1 MKRDPQYFAADLF
14 SEKGRFG
21 NSLCFCTDI
30 TAINAQNIVNLVL
43 TKGSPDVKIN
53 ISEIDSHGSHE
64 TEIIDERGKTMD
76 EKKAQYKQAKKAY
89 KKAKR
94 KYVSLWKAIALFC
107 AILTAIMIPLNI
119 VLGMFDNT
127 VSLLLAGNSFWELE
141 NRDNSAI
148 YYPGMGVSQEERLQA
163 GKDLCYEVESE
174 GAALLLN
181 NGALPLRQ
189 GAKVS
194 TLSVNSVDLTYGG
207 TGSGNVDASKAD
219 NLKAALE
226 KSGFKVN
233 PTLWDWYNSKEAS
246 KLMKEAAEGGTG
258 GENATL
264 GGQAP
269 ISEINPA
276 DYPADVKNSI
286 TSYDDAVIITFSRV
300 GGEGYDCAFPG
311 YVDGDGVTSQFNYLA
326 LNDNE
331 RALMAYADNL
341 KKEGRISSIIV
352 LINTSNALQVDF
364 LNDYDVDACLWI
376 GGLGISGTNAVTD
389 ILAGKVNPSG
399 SLVDTYC
406 YDNLSSPAMH
416 NYIALQYGNYN
427 GQVPE
432 QASTYMVYQEGIYVG
447 YKYYETRYFDAVM
460 GQGNAGDY
468 AQQYGKEVAF
478 TFGHGLSYTS
488 FVYSNMSVEEGVN
501 ENGEKCYNVTL
512 VVTNTGSMAGK
523 ETVQI
528 YLSSPYTQYDIDNM
542 IEKAAVQLIGFGKT
556 SVLEPG
562 TAETLTI
569 QIDERDMA
577 AYDAY
582 GAKTYILDAGTYY
595 LTAATDAHD
604 AVNNILAAH
613 AKTTDDGMDA
623 NGKAELVYGWDM
635 EFDSETYSKSLN
647 GTEITNQLDHADP
660 NLYYGERVVT
670 FLSRFDW
677 SGTWREN
684 IQLDI
689 IEKMVDELAIN
700 RWSEIGRDFYEYP
713 AEWENMPILEAA
725 NGLTLYDMF
734 EMDEDQ
740 DGIKA
745 AKDYDDPA
753 WNKLLQNLT
762 MAELISVA
770 DCFHWRQPVASVNA
784 PGSRDENGPQGLTVS
799 LFGGGLVTME
809 GKSAEA
815 TAFTS
820 EDVMTATFNTEL
832 MYRVGQMIAY
842 DCLDASVSCL
852 YGPGA
857 NTHRTPYGGRN
868 FEYYSEDGFLAGE
881 MAYAEVSALLD
892 HGVDVVFKH
901 FALNDSEQ
909 DRLGQAAWLTEQAA
923 REIYLKAFQKALEE
937 NDGRGGV
944 MTAYTRWG
952 TTWSGFNQ
960 NLMSGIL
967 RGEWGNKA
975 MYITDNILTD
985 YCDASAAIVA
995 GGVTCFDA
1003 MMSYATDDLKETV
1016 GGANPDPVVTNAL
1029 VEAMHHNLYTIINS
1043 AAMNGVGK
1051 DTVVKPIEP
1060 KILGQARTLTWVLAF
1075 VSVSFIVLWV
1085 LGSKKLKATG
1095 LPAKM
1100 KRAKA
1105 AWKQAK
1111 K

>member
-1 MKRDPQYFAADLF
+1 
-14 SEKGRFG
+14 
-21 NSLCFCTDI
+21 
-30 TAINAQNIVNLVL
+30 
-43 TKGSPDVKIN
+43 
-53 ISEIDSHGSHE
+53 
-64 TEIIDERGKTMD
+64 MD
-76 EKKAQYKQAKKAY
+76 ELKTKYQQAKKAY
-89 KKAKR
+89 KKEKR
-94 KYVSLWKAIALFC
+94 KHVTLWKTVALFC
-107 AILTAIMIPLNI
+107 AILTAIMLPLNL

-127 VSLLLAGNSFWELE
+127 ISLLLPGNSFWELI
-141 NRDNSAI
+141 NRDPNAI
-148 YYPGMGVSQEERLQA
+148 YYPGMGVSQAERLEA
-163 GKDLCYEVESE
+163 GKALCYEVEAE

-181 NGALPLRQ
+181 NGALPLAQ

-226 KSGFKVN
+226 KSGFEVN
-233 PTLWDWYNSKEAS
+233 ATLWDWYNSKEAQ
-246 KLMKEAAEGGTG
+246 KLMKESAEGGTG

-269 ISEINPA
+269 ISEIDPKN
-276 DYPADVKNSI
+276 YPETIKNSI
-286 TSYDDAVIITFSRV
+286 ASYGDAVIITFSRV

-311 YVDGDGVTSQFNYLA
+311 YVDGNGVVSQFNYLA
-326 LNDNE
+326 LNNAE
-331 RALMAYADNL
+331 RALMAYADQL
-341 KKEGRISSIIV
+341 KQEGKISSIIV

-364 LNDYDVDACLWI
+364 LNDYDVDACLWV

-406 YDNLSSPAMH
+406 YDNLSAPAMH
-416 NYIALQYGNYN
+416 NYLALQYSNFN
-427 GQVPE
+427 GQVPN
-432 QASTYMVYQEGIYVG
+432 QASSYMVYQEGIYVG

-460 GQGNAGDY
+460 GQGNAGNY
-468 AQQYGKEVAF
+468 ATQYGKEVAF
-478 TFGHGLSYTS
+478 TFGYGLSYTT
-488 FVYSNMSVEEGVN
+488 FEYSNMTVQTGVN
-501 ENGEKCYNVTL
+501 DNGEKCYNVTL
-512 VVTNTGSMAGK
+512 TVTNTGSVSGK
-523 ETVQI
+523 ETVQV
-528 YLSSPYTQYDIDNM
+528 YLSSPYTQYDIDNKV
-542 IEKAAVQLIGFGKT
+542 EKAAVQLVGFGKT
-556 SVLEPG
+556 KVLEPG
-562 TAETLTI
+562 ASEVLTI
-569 QIDERDMA
+569 QVDERDLA

-604 AVNNILAAH
+604 ATNNILAAH
-613 AKTTDDGMDA
+613 GKTMADGMDA
-623 NGKAELVYGWDM
+623 EGKAHLVYNWDM
-635 EFDSETYSKSLN
+635 EFDSKTYSTSLN
-647 GTEITNQLDHADP
+647 GTPITNQLSHADP
-660 NLYYGERVVT
+660 NLYYGENVVT
-670 FLSRFDW
+670 FLSRSDW

-684 IQLDI
+684 IELKI
-689 IEKMVDELAIN
+689 IEKMIAELAID
-700 RWSEIGRDFYEYP
+700 RWTGIGRDFYDYP
-713 AEWENMPILEAA
+713 AEWENMPVLGAG
-725 NGLTLYDMF
+725 NGLSLYDMF
-734 EMDEDQ
+734 NMDEDQ
-740 DGIKA
+740 DGVAA

-753 WNKLLQNLT
+753 WNKLLENLT
-762 MAELISVA
+762 LAELVTVA
-770 DCFHWRQPVASVNA
+770 DCFHWRHAIPSINA

-809 GKSAEA
+809 GESAEA

-842 DCLDASVSCL
+842 DCLDAGVSCL

-881 MAYAEVSALLD
+881 MAYAEVSALLN

-901 FALNDSEQ
+901 FALNDTEQ

-937 NDGRGGV
+937 NNGRGGI

-967 RGEWGNKA
+967 RGEWGNRG
-975 MYITDNILTD
+975 MYITDNILTE

-995 GGVTCFDA
+995 GGVSCFDA
-1003 MMSYATDDLKETV
+1003 MMSYAIDDLKETV
-1016 GGANPDPVVTNAL
+1016 GGANPDPVVVNAL
-1029 VEAMHHNLYTIINS
+1029 VDAMHRNMYTIINS
-1043 AAMNGVGK
+1043 AAMNGVGENT
-1051 DTVVKPIEP
+1051 TVKQITP
-1060 KILGQARTLTWVLAF
+1060 ATLVLLQNVTWVLA
-1075 VSVSFIVLWV
+1075 VLSVPFIVMWV
-1085 LGSKKLKATG
+1085 LGSKKLAKTG
-1095 LPAKM
+1095 LKAEM
-1100 KRAKA
+1100 KAAKA

>member
-1 MKRDPQYFAADLF
+1 
-14 SEKGRFG
+14 
-21 NSLCFCTDI
+21 
-30 TAINAQNIVNLVL
+30 
-43 TKGSPDVKIN
+43 
-53 ISEIDSHGSHE
+53 
-64 TEIIDERGKTMD
+64 MD
-76 EKKAQYKQAKKAY
+76 EMKARYMQVKKTYKRV
-89 KKAKR
+89 KR
-94 KYVSLWKAIALFC
+94 KYVSPWKTVALIC
-107 AILTAIMIPLNI
+107 AILTVIMIPLNI

-127 VSLLLAGNSFWELE
+127 ISLLIPGNSFWELE
-141 NRDNSAI
+141 NRDPGAI
-148 YYPGMGVSQEERLQA
+148 YFPGMGVSQEERLQA
-163 GKDLCYEVESE
+163 GQALCYEVESE

-181 NGALPLRQ
+181 NGALPLKQ

-219 NLKAALE
+219 NLKEALE
-226 KSGFKVN
+226 KSGFSVN
-233 PTLWDWYNSKEAS
+233 NALWKWYNSEEAAQ
-246 KLMKEAAEGGTG
+246 LMKNAAEGGTG

-269 ISEINPA
+269 ISEINPKNYP
-276 DYPADVKNSI
+276 DYVKNSI
-286 TSYDDAVIITFSRV
+286 ASYGDAVIITFSRV

-311 YVDGDGVTSQFNYLA
+311 YVDGDGVTTQFNYLA

-331 RALMAYADNL
+331 RALMAYADGL
-341 KKEGRISSIIV
+341 KKAGEISNIIV

-364 LNDYDVDACLWI
+364 LNDYDVDACLWV

-416 NYIALQYGNYN
+416 NYLALQYANYN
-427 GQVPE
+427 GQVPS

-460 GQGNAGDY
+460 GKGNAGNY
-468 AQQYGKEVAF
+468 ADQYGKEVAF
-478 TFGHGLSYTS
+478 TFGYGLSYTT
-488 FVYSNMSVEEGVN
+488 FDYSNMTVETGIN
-501 ENGEKCYNVTL
+501 ANGEKCYNVT
-512 VVTNTGSMAGK
+512 VTVTNTGDVAGK
-523 ETVQI
+523 ETVQV
-528 YLSSPYTQYDIDNM
+528 YLSSPYTQYDIDNKV
-542 IEKAAVQLIGFGKT
+542 EKAAVQLVGFGKT
-556 SVLEPG
+556 KVLAPG
-562 TAETLTI
+562 ASEVLTV
-569 QIDERDMA
+569 QVDERDMA

-604 AVNNILAAH
+604 AVNNILATHGKGVA
-613 AKTTDDGMDA
+613 DGMDA
-623 NGKAELVYGWDM
+623 EGKAHLVYGWDM
-635 EFDSETYSKSLN
+635 AFDSETYAKSLN

-660 NLYYGERVVT
+660 NLYYGKDVVT
-670 FLSRFDW
+670 FLSRSDW

-684 IQLDI
+684 IELRI
-689 IEKMVDELAIN
+689 IEKMVDELAID
-700 RWSEIGRDFYEYP
+700 RWEGIGRDFYKYP
-713 AEWENMPILEAA
+713 AAWENMPVLEAA

-734 EMDEDQ
+734 NMDEDK
-740 DGIKA
+740 DGTMA

-762 MAELISVA
+762 MEELISVG
-770 DCFHWRQPVASVNA
+770 DCFHWRHPVPSVNA

-832 MYRVGQMIAY
+832 MYRVGEMIAY

-881 MAYAEVSALLD
+881 MAYAEVSALLNN
-892 HGVDVVFKH
+892 GVDVVFKH

-937 NDGRGGV
+937 NNGRGGI

-967 RGEWGNKA
+967 RGEWGNRA

-1003 MMSYATDDLKETV
+1003 MMSYALEDLKATV
-1016 GGANPDPVVTNAL
+1016 GGKNPDPIVVNAL

-1043 AAMNGVGK
+1043 AAMNGVGEN
-1051 DTVVKPIEP
+1051 TIVKKATP
-1060 KILGQARTLTWVLAF
+1060 KILILAENITWILGVL
-1075 VSVSFIVLWV
+1075 SVPFIVMWV
-1085 LGSKKLKATG
+1085 LGSKKLKRTG
-1095 LPAKM
+1095 LKAEM

-1105 AWKQAK
+1105 AWKRAK
-1111 K
+1111 REEEF

>member
-1 MKRDPQYFAADLF
+1 MAKPYQQ
-14 SEKGRFG
+14 E
-21 NSLCFCTDI
+21 
-30 TAINAQNIVNLVL
+30 
-43 TKGSPDVKIN
+43 
-53 ISEIDSHGSHE
+53 
-64 TEIIDERGKTMD
+64 
-76 EKKAQYKQAKKAY
+76 KKAY

-94 KYVSLWKAIALFC
+94 KHVTLWKTIALIC
-107 AILTAIMIPLNI
+107 TILTVIMAPVNI

-127 VSLLLAGNSFWELE
+127 ISLLLPGNSFWELE
-141 NRDNSAI
+141 NKDANAI
-148 YYPGMGVSQEERLQA
+148 YYPGMGVSQAERLAA
-163 GKDLCYEVESE
+163 GNALCYEVESE

-181 NGALPLRQ
+181 NGALPLAQ

-226 KSGFKVN
+226 KSGFQVN
-233 PTLWDWYNSKEAS
+233 ATLWDWYSSDEAEDL
-246 KLMKEAAEGGTG
+246 KDAAAEGGTG

-269 ISEINPA
+269 ISEIAPA
-276 DYPADVKNSI
+276 NYPADVRDSI
-286 TSYDDAVIITFSRV
+286 AAYGDAAIITFSRV

-311 YVDGDGVTSQFNYLA
+311 YVDSDGITSQFNYLA

-331 RALMAYADNL
+331 RALMVFADGL
-341 KKEGRISSIIV
+341 KKEGKIKSIIV

-364 LNDYDVDACLWI
+364 LNDYDVDACLWV

-416 NYIALQYGNYN
+416 NYIALQYTNFN
-427 GQVPE
+427 GQVPD
-432 QASTYMVYQEGIYVG
+432 QASSYMVYQEGIYVG

-468 AQQYGKEVAF
+468 AGQYGQEVAF

-488 FVYSNMSVEEGVN
+488 FEYSGMTVETGVN
-501 ENGEKCYNVTL
+501 ANGEKCYNVSVT
-512 VVTNTGSMAGK
+512 VTNTGDMAGK
-523 ETVQI
+523 ETVQV
-528 YLSSPYTQYDIDNM
+528 YLSSPYTQYDIDNKV
-542 IEKAAVQLIGFGKT
+542 EKAAVQLVGFGKT
-556 SVLEPG
+556 AVLAPG
-562 TAETLTI
+562 ASEVLTI
-569 QIDERDMA
+569 QVDERDLA
-577 AYDAY
+577 SYDAY
-582 GAKTYILDAGTYY
+582 GAKTYILDEGTYY
-595 LTAATDAHD
+595 LTAATDAHN
-604 AVNNILAAH
+604 AANNILAAH
-613 AKTTDDGMDA
+613 GKTTADGMDA
-623 NGKAELVYGWDM
+623 EGNAALVCGWDM
-635 EFDSETYSKSLN
+635 AFDSETYSKSLN

-660 NLYYGERVVT
+660 NLYYGEEVVT
-670 FLSRFDW
+670 FLSRSDW
-677 SGTWREN
+677 SGTWREH
-684 IQLDI
+684 IELAI
-689 IEKMVDELAIN
+689 IEKMVDELALN
-700 RWSEIGRDFYEYP
+700 RWTGIGRDFYEYP
-713 AEWENMPILEAA
+713 AEWENMPTLEAA

-734 EMDEDQ
+734 QKDDDG
-740 DGIKA
+740 DGIMA
-745 AKDYDDPA
+745 SEDYDDPA
-753 WNKLLQNLT
+753 WNALLENLT
-762 MAELISVA
+762 MAELMSVA
-770 DCFHWRQPVASVNA
+770 DCFHWRHAVPSVNA

-809 GKSAEA
+809 GESAEA

-857 NTHRTPYGGRN
+857 NTHRSPYGGRN

-881 MAYAEVSALLD
+881 MAYAEVSALLN
-892 HGVDVVFKH
+892 HGIDVVFKH
-901 FALNDSEQ
+901 FALNDTEQ
-909 DRLGQAAWLTEQAA
+909 DRLGQAAWLTEQSA

-937 NDGRGGV
+937 NNGRGGI

-967 RGEWGNKA
+967 RGEWGNQA
-975 MYITDNILTD
+975 MYITDNILTE

-1003 MMSYATDDLKETV
+1003 MMRYAIDDLKETV
-1016 GGANPDPVVTNAL
+1016 GSGNPDPIVVNAL

-1043 AAMNGVGK
+1043 AAMNGIGENTIVK
-1051 DTVVKPIEP
+1051 QATPAILRTVKT
-1060 KILGQARTLTWVLAF
+1060 ATM
-1075 VSVSFIVLWV
+1075 V
-1085 LGSKKLKATG
+1085 LGILSVVFIALWIFGSMKLRKTEAYT
-1095 LPAKM
+1095 AYKT
-1100 KRAKA
+1100 AKA
-1105 AWKQAK
+1105 NYKASK
-1111 K
+1111 